1 LLTLFKSYGY
11 DISGAST
18 EAGFKQLVR
27 AFQMHFRPERYD
39 GVMDAQTAATLAALV
54 SKYFPR

>member
-1 LLTLFKSYGY
+1 
-11 DISGAST
+11 
-18 EAGFKQLVR
+18 
-27 AFQMHFRPERYD
+27 MHFRPERYD